1 MRSRKGIMK
10 ARDPQN
16 VRSEV
21 RGISKLVSTSSL
33 APNTSGNE
41 EIWKQQHYSYILAEC
56 LQVINRP
63 P

>member
-1 MRSRKGIMK
+1 MK